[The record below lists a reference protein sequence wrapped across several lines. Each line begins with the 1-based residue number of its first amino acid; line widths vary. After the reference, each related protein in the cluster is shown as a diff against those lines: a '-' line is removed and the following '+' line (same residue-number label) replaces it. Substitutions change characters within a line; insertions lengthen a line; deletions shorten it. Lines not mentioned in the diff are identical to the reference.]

1 MSFEIELTN
10 DYTGEQKSIYVKS
23 NDLDCA
29 INLTKEE
36 YPDWTLD
43 FIGEEVGC

>member
-1 MSFEIELTN
+1 MSFELELTN
-10 DYTGEQKSIYVKS
+10 DYTGEQKSVYVKT
-23 NDLDCA
+23 NDIDTAL
-29 INLTKEE
+29 NLAGQE